1 MTTTPHDLDA
11 IIAAVIEEL
20 RAEAAAA
27 DGSEAPA
34 ATGRTSAS
42 ASAPASAAPSASASA
57 PATQQRSGAAP
68 PVTHAEASGRFTG
81 EFGIDLPDPTEPER
95 RHALRVEDPYDAEGL
110 ANMASTTTARLGV
123 GRSGPRPRTS
133 SLLLFQADHG
143 VTQDAIH
150 GTVDPEVLERF
161 DLFTVSTRV
170 ADREEYL
177 LRPDLGRRL
186 SDEAK
191 VAIGERCTKGPQVQI
206 VVGDGLSAA
215 AIDNNL
221 AKILPVIEQGLSAA
235 KVSLGTP
242 FFVENARVGLMND
255 INDIVDAEVVIL
267 LIGERPGLGIA
278 DALSAYMGYRPTAG
292 KTDADRDLIC
302 MITEH
307 GGTNPLE
314 AGAYVVEFA
323 KRMLQHQASGQE
335 LRRLTADDD
344 A

>member
-1 MTTTPHDLDA
+1 MTMPTPDIDA
-11 IIAAVIEEL
+11 IVRAVLAEL
-20 RAEAAAA
+20 RT
-27 DGSEAPA
+27 DGSTSPA
-34 ATGRTSAS
+34 AGAGP
-42 ASAPASAAPSASASA
+42 APASTA
-57 PATQQRSGAAP
+57 GA
-68 PVTHAEASGRFTG
+68 G
-81 EFGIDLPDPTEPER
+81 EQSVDLPDPTEPEHR
-95 RHALRVEDPYDAEGL
+95 RALGVVEPHDAEGL
-110 ANMASTTTARLGV
+110 FNLASTTTARLGV
-123 GRSGPRPRTS
+123 GRAGPRPRTA

-143 VTQDAIH
+143 VTQDAIY
-150 GTVDPEVLERF
+150 GTVDEAVKDAF
-161 DLFTVSTRV
+161 DLFTVTTRV
-170 ADREEYL
+170 ADRAEYL

-186 SDEAK
+186 SDESKAT
-191 VAIGERCTKGPQVQI
+191 IGERCTKSPQVQI

-221 AKILPVIEQGLSAA
+221 DKILPVIQQGLTSAGIS
-235 KVSLGTP
+235 VGTP

-255 INDIVDAEVVIL
+255 INEIIGADVVIL

-278 DALSAYMGYRPTAG
+278 DALSAYMGYRPAAG

-335 LRRLTADDD
+335 LRRKTNDD